1 MAESHRSVC
10 GSLVLTLLLQIM
22 WKDKIMTFYIQKVIF
37 MCKNTFLGQV
47 LLGRIWANEGK
58 SKYD

>member
-22 WKDKIMTFYIQKVIF
+22 WKDKIMTFYIQKV

-47 LLGRIWANEGK
+47 LLGRIWAKEGK
-58 SKYD
+58 SKYG